1 MPRSRVRALNDLEL
15 LHLVR
20 LAAGLLQDT
29 DGDVVEAMRLALRKH
44 FDLIRA
50 IHEREIA
57 SDFGPGNAILFVPE
71 GGGLA
76 IRLER
81 HPAMD
86 ETEEAEYPEIDLFD
100 FEVYEPPS
108 KHKMVAPTD
117 VTTLEGWED

>member
-1 MPRSRVRALNDLEL
+1 MPRTRVLKENEL
-15 LHLVR
+15 HHLVR
-20 LAAGLLQDT
+20 LAAGVLHQT
-29 DGDVVEAMRLALRKH
+29 DGDVVEAMRIALRKH

-57 SDFGPGNAILFVPE
+57 SDFGPGNAILFVPD

-81 HPAMD
+81 HPALP

-108 KHKMVAPTD
+108 THKMVAPTD
-117 VTTLEGWED
+117 ETTLEGWDD